1 MTSAPGVQGVSAPHR
16 GNKSRWS
23 TTAGSVASQSPA
35 HGHHEITTPWSPA
48 GGTAQRALAPA
59 DVLLQGTK
67 TVPTHS
73 TQARNRMREEEEKS
87 GGTKKAPETHFQVFP
102 STSGC
107 CNQTGLKFVSILPCF
122 SAGEHAGSPTHS
134 IRGAVQGLFLSPL
147 PLTILIFYYF
157 SLEET
162 CK

>member
-35 HGHHEITTPWSPA
+35 RGHHEITTPWSPA
-48 GGTAQRALAPA
+48 GRMAQWARA

-73 TQARNRMREEEEKS
+73 TRARNRMREEEEKS

-102 STSGC
+102 STSHC
-107 CNQTGLKFVSILPCF
+107 RNQTGLKFVSILPCF